1 MPQRVFFCPLCH
13 PEGWWWNQNMTVM
26 RCKIFLVTLLFG
38 ASVLGA
44 ATARSQSNEEC
55 IDRDPIATVV
65 IIPGS
70 DARGSSTS
78 AYFPLSVGSSTLTRA
93 AVTVHWQ
100 RGEGGIRFVPTFHY
114 NLPGQVGLA
123 YNIYQLTWLV
133 PSSATDQYQ
142 RITHDLTHGCA
153 SPGVG
158 IFPNQQWEA
167 RQANYTGA
175 VADGQ
180 PIVLL
185 IWGRM

>member
-1 MPQRVFFCPLCH
+1 MVVESKYDSDAVQDFSGDPALWGIRF
-13 PEGWWWNQNMTVM
+13 
-26 RCKIFLVTLLFG
+26 
-38 ASVLGA
+38 GA